1 MNLEIHKTMTTD
13 KNNHDEAIR
22 RIVSR
27 TRLDKPSEGFSAR
40 IMDRLLAVQPEP
52 VKKWMI
58 TYQYGILAIAAG
70 VAIMMLIFPAWT
82 VFDFDVKMVG
92 TSAAQ
97 MAGNLFTEGA
107 VWIGQMFSKI
117 GALGKYAYFIPVSV
131 AILLVSVF
139 DQVISRKPQVNAAKS

>member
-1 MNLEIHKTMTTD
+1 MTTE

-40 IMDRLLAVQPEP
+40 IMDRLLAAQPEP

-92 TSAAQ
+92 TSATQ
-97 MAGNLFTEGA
+97 MAGNLFTEG
-107 VWIGQMFSKI
+107 VIWIGQMFGKI

-139 DQVISRKPQVNAAKS
+139 DQVISRKPQVNTAKS

>member
-1 MNLEIHKTMTTD
+1 MTTYN
-13 KNNHDEAIR
+13 NNHDEAIR
-22 RIVSR
+22 RIVSL
-27 TRLDKPSEGFSAR
+27 TRLDKPSEGFSTR
-40 IMDRLLAVQPEP
+40 IMDRLLAAQHEP

-70 VAIMMLIFPAWT
+70 VAILMLIFPAWT
-82 VFDFDVKMVG
+82 VFDFDVKMAG

-97 MAGNLFTEGA
+97 MAGNLLSEG
-107 VWIGQMFSKI
+107 VLWIGQMFGKI

-139 DQVISRKPQVNAAKS
+139 DQVISRKPQIDTAKN

>member
-1 MNLEIHKTMTTD
+1 MKNEN
-13 KNNHDEAIR
+13 NNHDEAIR
-22 RIVSR
+22 RIVSH
-27 TRLDKPSEGFSAR
+27 TRLDRPSEGFTAR
-40 IMDRLLAVQPEP
+40 IMDRLLAAQPEP

-70 VAIMMLIFPAWT
+70 IAIMMLIFPAWT
-82 VFDFDVKMVG
+82 VFDFDVKMAG

-97 MAGNLFTEGA
+97 MAGNLLSTGLSW
-107 VWIGQMFSKI
+107 VGQMLSKI

-139 DQVISRKPQVNAAKS
+139 DQVISRKPQINTAKS

>member
-1 MNLEIHKTMTTD
+1 MTTYN
-13 KNNHDEAIR
+13 NNHDEAIR
-22 RIVSR
+22 RIVSL

-40 IMDRLLAVQPEP
+40 IMDRLLAAQPEP

-70 VAIMMLIFPAWT
+70 IAIMMLIFPAWT
-82 VFDFDVKMVG
+82 VFDFDVKMAG

-97 MAGNLFTEGA
+97 MAGNLLSDG
-107 VWIGQMFSKI
+107 VLWIGQMFGKI

-139 DQVISRKPQVNAAKS
+139 DQVISRKPQVDAAKN

>member
-1 MNLEIHKTMTTD
+1 MKTD

-40 IMDRLLAVQPEP
+40 IMDRLLAAQPEP

-70 VAIMMLIFPAWT
+70 IAILMLIFPAWT

-97 MAGNLFTEGA
+97 MAGNLLTEGA
-107 VWIGQMFSKI
+107 TWIGQMFSKI

-139 DQVISRKPQVNAAKS
+139 DQVISRKPQVDAAKS

>member
-1 MNLEIHKTMTTD
+1 MKTD

-40 IMDRLLAVQPEP
+40 IMDRLLAAQPEP

-70 VAIMMLIFPAWT
+70 IAIMMLIFPAWT

-107 VWIGQMFSKI
+107 TWIGQMFGKI
-117 GALGKYAYFIPVSV
+117 GALGKYAYFIPVSI
-131 AILLVSVF
+131 AILLVAVF
-139 DQVISRKPQVNAAKS
+139 DQVISRKPQVDRAKS

>member
-1 MNLEIHKTMTTD
+1 MTTD

-40 IMDRLLAVQPEP
+40 IMDRLLAAQPEP

-70 VAIMMLIFPAWT
+70 VAILMLIFPAWT
-82 VFDFDVKMVG
+82 VFDFDMKMAG

-97 MAGNLFTEGA
+97 MAGNLLTEGV
-107 VWIGQMFSKI
+107 VWIGQMFGKI

-139 DQVISRKPQVNAAKS
+139 DQVISRKPQVDTAKN

>member
-1 MNLEIHKTMTTD
+1 MTTD

-27 TRLDKPSEGFSAR
+27 TRLDKPSEGFTAR
-40 IMDRLLAVQPEP
+40 IMDRLLVQPDP

-58 TYQYGILAIAAG
+58 TYQYGILAVAAG
-70 VAIMMLIFPAWT
+70 ITILMLIFPAWT
-82 VFDFDVKMVG
+82 LFDFDVKMVG

-97 MAGNLFTEGA
+97 MAGNLLTEGA
-107 VWIGQMFSKI
+107 SWVGQMFSKI
-117 GALGKYAYFIPVSV
+117 GTLGKYAYFIPVSI

-139 DQVISRKPQVNAAKS
+139 DQVISRKPQVDTAKSV

>member
-1 MNLEIHKTMTTD
+1 MKTD

-40 IMDRLLAVQPEP
+40 IMDRLLAAQPEP

-92 TSAAQ
+92 TSATQ
-97 MAGNLFTEGA
+97 MAGNLFAEGTL
-107 VWIGQMFSKI
+107 WLGQMVSKV
-117 GALGKYAYFIPVSV
+117 GGLGKYAYFIPVSV

-139 DQVISRKPQVNAAKS
+139 DQVISRKPQVDRAKS

>member
-1 MNLEIHKTMTTD
+1 MKIENI
-13 KNNHDEAIR
+13 NHDEAIR

-40 IMDRLLAVQPEP
+40 IMDRLLAAQPEP

-70 VAIMMLIFPAWT
+70 IAIMMLIFPAWT
-82 VFDFDVKMVG
+82 VFDFDVKMAG
-92 TSAAQ
+92 ASAAQ
-97 MAGNLFTEGA
+97 MAGNLLSTGLFW
-107 VWIGQMFSKI
+107 VGQMVGKI
-117 GALGKYAYFIPVSV
+117 GALGKYAYFIPVSL

-139 DQVISRKPQVNAAKS
+139 DQVISRKPQVNTANN

>member
-1 MNLEIHKTMTTD
+1 MTKD

-22 RIVSR
+22 RIVSHS
-27 TRLDKPSEGFSAR
+27 RLDKPSEGFSAR
-40 IMDRLLAVQPEP
+40 IMDRLLAAQPEP

-70 VAIMMLIFPAWT
+70 IAIMMLIFPAWT

-97 MAGNLFTEGA
+97 MAGNLLTEGA
-107 VWIGQMFSKI
+107 TWIGQMFGKI

-139 DQVISRKPQVNAAKS
+139 DQVISRKPQVDRAKS